1 MKRYSLIAA
10 VCALVLLGSCTPKQ
24 NLTYFKD
31 NRPAVQSAAV
41 GSLDWQI
48 KIEPQDELVITV
60 TSDVPAAAAPFN
72 LPLVPVVPKED
83 LTLQPGQGT
92 IQTYIVNKD
101 GDINFPVLG
110 KLHVQGL
117 TTVQL
122 AEELTRRIS
131 AEIEGPIVRVELIN
145 FKVNVMGE
153 VQKPGVYPATS
164 QRFTILDALASAED
178 LTMYG
183 RRDRVTLIREEDGKI
198 TYNIV
203 NLEDANLFN
212 SPYYY
217 LKQNDAIYVEPTES
231 RKGMA
236 EYNQSN
242 GYKLQ
247 VISAIISGV
256 SVIAS
261 LVIALTVK

>member
-1 MKRYSLIAA
+1 MKKIGIVLML
-10 VCALVLLGSCTPKQ
+10 CALLAGCTPHQ

-31 NRPAVQSAAV
+31 NRPATQNATV
-41 GSLDWQI
+41 GTLDWQI
-48 KIEPQDELVITV
+48 RLEPQDELAITV
-60 TSDVPAAAAPFN
+60 TSDVPAASASYN
-72 LPLVPVVPKED
+72 LPLVPVVTKE
-83 LTLQPGQGT
+83 TISQPVSQGSL
-92 IQTYIVNKD
+92 QTYIIDKN
-101 GDINFPVLG
+101 GDINFPILG
-110 KLHVQGL
+110 KIHAAGL
-117 TTVQL
+117 TTMQL
-122 AEELTRRIS
+122 ADELTRRIS
-131 AEIEGPIVRVELIN
+131 ADVEAPIVRVELIN

-153 VQKPGVYPATS
+153 VTKPGVYEVNTE
-164 QRFTILDALASAED
+164 RFSILDALAQAED
-178 LTMYG
+178 MTMYG

-198 TYNIV
+198 TYNII

-217 LKQNDAIYVEPTES
+217 LKQNDAIYVEPTEA

-236 EYNQSN
+236 EYNQTN
-242 GYKLQ
+242 GYKLS

>member
-1 MKRYSLIAA
+1 MKKYFLIAA
-10 VCALVLLGSCTPKQ
+10 LCAVVLLSACTPKQ

-31 NRPAVQSAAV
+31 NRPTAQNTAV

-48 KIEPQDELVITV
+48 RIEPQDELIITV
-60 TSDVPAAAAPFN
+60 TSEVAAAAAPYN
-72 LPLVPVVPKED
+72 MPLVPVVKKES
-83 LTLQPGQGT
+83 LTDPLPQGSL
-92 IQTYIVNKD
+92 QTYVVNKE
-101 GDINFPVLG
+101 GNINFPVLG
-110 KLHVQGL
+110 KLHVAGL
-117 TTVQL
+117 TTSQL

-131 AEIEGPIVRVELIN
+131 ADIEGPMVRVELLN

-153 VQKPGVYPATS
+153 VAKPGVYKAPS
-164 QRFTILDALASAED
+164 ERFTILDAIASAED

-183 RRDRVTLIREEDGKI
+183 RRDRVTLIREVDGKI

-231 RKGMA
+231 RTGMA

>member
-1 MKRYSLIAA
+1 MKKYGI
-10 VCALVLLGSCTPKQ
+10 LLMLFAMLCSCTTKQ
-24 NLTYFKD
+24 NLTYFTQ
-31 NRPAVQSAAV
+31 NRPAAQNTAV
-41 GSLDWQI
+41 GQLDWQI

-72 LPLVPVVPKED
+72 LPLVPVVTKDILELP
-83 LTLQPGQGT
+83 TAQGAV
-92 IQTYIVNKD
+92 QSYIVDKS

-110 KLHVQGL
+110 RLHVEGM
-117 TTVQL
+117 TTVQI
-122 AEELTRRIS
+122 AEDLTRRI
-131 AEIEGPIVRVELIN
+131 ADKIEGPIVRVELVN

-153 VQKPGVYPATS
+153 VQQPGVYEAPS
-164 QRFTILDALASAED
+164 QRFTILDALASAKD

-183 RRDRVTLIREEDGKI
+183 RRDRVTLIREVDGKI

-203 NLEDANLFN
+203 NLEDANLFD

-217 LKQNDAIYVEPTES
+217 LKQNDAIYVEPTS
-231 RKGMA
+231 ARAGMA
-236 EYNQSN
+236 EYNQTN
-242 GYKLQ
+242 GYKLS

>member
-1 MKRYSLIAA
+1 MKKLTLLAA
-10 VCALVLLGSCTPKQ
+10 LCVILLSSCTQNQ

-31 NRPAVQSAAV
+31 NRPTGQNVAV

-48 KIEPQDELVITV
+48 RIEPQDELVITV
-60 TSDVPAAAAPFN
+60 TSDVPAAAAPYN
-72 LPLVPVVPKED
+72 LPLAPVVSKSS
-83 LTLQPGQGT
+83 LTEPLPQGS
-92 IQTYIVNKD
+92 IQTYVVNKE
-101 GDINFPVLG
+101 GYINFPVLG
-110 KLHVQGL
+110 KLHVEGL
-117 TTVQL
+117 TTVEL

-131 AEIEGPIVRVELIN
+131 ADIEAPMVRVELAN
-145 FKVNVMGE
+145 FKVNVLGE
-153 VQKPGVYPATS
+153 VTEPGVYEAPS
-164 QRFTILDALASAED
+164 QRFTILDALAEAKD

-183 RRDRVTLIREEDGKI
+183 RRDRVTLIREENGKI

-203 NLEDANLFN
+203 NLEDANLFQ

-217 LKQNDAIYVEPTES
+217 LKQNDAIYVEPIES
-231 RKGMA
+231 RAGMA
-236 EYNQSN
+236 EYNQSH

-247 VISAIISGV
+247 VISAIISGL